1 MPSMSLITRCLLSL
15 FPVFAIVATVSGHPT
30 PDIPVRAFF
39 EADGSAQI
47 QIEVDLRLFG
57 ENAEE
62 ELYMQSWT
70 LKETSDKEKSELI
83 DKAEKY
89 IKKVV
94 EFRFEPLGSFNP
106 EFKFSFT
113 TLGGGPFKKLD
124 DPLVLTGIWET
135 TVPAGIQGY
144 QIKALPEGEF
154 AVSFVNTL
162 KGEKVER
169 FQSLF
174 PGEDSFILDLSG
186 IGSDTPTQRL
196 VDSVGVKATAGDW
209 WATFI
214 ELLRQ
219 GFVHVVPLGWDHI
232 LFVLGLFLLSREWKP
247 LLLQVTTFTVAHT
260 ITLGLATLGHVSV
273 SAGIVEPIIAASIA
287 IVALENIFRP
297 KYSHWRL
304 LVVFIFGLI
313 HGLGFA
319 GALSALD
326 LAPGA
331 LVVGLLG
338 FNVGVE
344 VGQIAVI
351 SLALTMTFGIR
362 DAEKY
367 RKFIVIPGSIA
378 IALMGIWWTIERVFF

>member
-1 MPSMSLITRCLLSL
+1 MSLYIRCFLSVFL
-15 FPVFAIVATVSGHPT
+15 VFAFVAGVNGHPT
-30 PDIPVRAFF
+30 PDIPVRAYF
-39 EADGSAQI
+39 ESDGSARI
-47 QIEVDLRLFG
+47 QIEVDLRLFD
-57 ENAEE
+57 EKPEE
-62 ELYMQSWT
+62 ELYLQSWT
-70 LKETSDKEKSELI
+70 LKKTSEKEKVELI
-83 DKAEKY
+83 AKAAKY

-113 TLGGGPFKKLD
+113 TLGGEPFKKLE

-135 TVPAGIQGY
+135 TVPSGIQGY

-154 AVSFVNTL
+154 SVMFVNTL

-186 IGSDTPTQRL
+186 IGSDEPTQKIE
-196 VDSVGVKATAGDW
+196 DSVGVKASAGDR
-209 WATFI
+209 WATFV

-247 LLLQVTTFTVAHT
+247 LLLQVTTFTLAHT
-260 ITLGLATLGHVSV
+260 ITLGLATLGHISV
-273 SAGIVEPIIAASIA
+273 SGSVVEPIIAASIA
-287 IVALENIFRP
+287 VVALENIFRP
-297 KYSHWRL
+297 KYTNWRL
-304 LVVFIFGLI
+304 LVVFFFGLI

-319 GALSALD
+319 GALSELE
-326 LAPGA
+326 LAPGTF
-331 LVVGLLG
+331 VVGLVG

-344 VGQIAVI
+344 FGQITVI
-351 SLALTMTFGIR
+351 LIAIALTFWIK
-362 DAEKY
+362 DAAKY
-367 RKFIVIPGSIA
+367 RKFIVVPCSIA
-378 IALMGIWWTIERVFF
+378 IALMGAWWTIERVFL